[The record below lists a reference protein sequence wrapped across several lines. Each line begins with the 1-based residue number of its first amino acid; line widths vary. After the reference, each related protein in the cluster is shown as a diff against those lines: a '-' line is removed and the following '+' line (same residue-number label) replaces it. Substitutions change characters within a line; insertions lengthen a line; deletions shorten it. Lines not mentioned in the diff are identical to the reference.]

1 MSKMAKILSLMLALL
16 FALAIFAGC
25 GNNEEA
31 QGSSAVIT
39 ESDVASLDDTQNN
52 ESQDENESKDETAS
66 KDEADNTDDKSSS
79 SKKNSSTGATSRPNG
94 SSKVEVNKTGWPIVN
109 EKITIEYMGI
119 EGTSYAHVDDM
130 SSFKYYEG
138 KTNVHFDFIG
148 VPENQIGTRK
158 ALVLQ
163 SKDWPDIFG
172 FYYNSFTDY
181 EIYKY
186 GKEGAF
192 VDVAPYVKD
201 YAPNIAKHLEDRVT
215 KALNTNAEGK
225 VYTVPISAA
234 LGKRSVNWHN
244 TYNHWFNM
252 NKTWLDAL
260 DLDVPTTPNELLA
273 VLRAFRDGD
282 PNGNGAADEV
292 PYAEWT
298 WGANWI
304 TSGWGVYAN
313 DQGIGV
319 DNSGKAYYSLATEE
333 AHQAT
338 TFWYTV
344 RNESGLMDNSITNQM
359 ANNWAA
365 FRTHI
370 ATGKVGC
377 FRWSNIQDFPTALM
391 KQYIPIPYV
400 SAHFNS
406 QTYDL
411 PDSCQPFNVSP
422 TRGSLIITK
431 YAGNKVPAIL
441 RYYDYL
447 QTDDGIM
454 LMNFGPE
461 SAGLYKKLS
470 NGTYKLL
477 KKDAESKL
485 RYQNGLGWR
494 MRVAE
499 WPMAKLDRSVL
510 GEGNEYYAYVDKADK
525 VYEAAH
531 KKSPVTKLPMVVK
544 TAEQITQMKKF
555 EQFSEAG
562 TGALSAYLSDYGRW
576 VLSSWTTNIQNYE
589 KQGLSNYV
597 KLWQGIVDQNKAY
610 LYKTSDITRNWG

>member
-1 MSKMAKILSLMLALL
+1 MSKMAKILSLMLVAV

-25 GNNEEA
+25 GNNEVTE
-31 QGSSAVIT
+31 GSSAVIT
-39 ESDVASLDDTQNN
+39 ESDVASIDDTQNN
-52 ESQDENESKDETAS
+52 ESDDETESKDETAS
-66 KDEADNTDDKSSS
+66 KDENESKTEDEDDT
-79 SKKNSSTGATSRPNG
+79 SSTTSKTSSRPNTNKNP
-94 SSKVEVNKTGWPIVN
+94 SKVEVNKTGWPIVN
-109 EKITIEYMGI
+109 DKITIEYMGI
-119 EGTSYAHVDDM
+119 AGTGYADADDM
-130 SSFKYYEG
+130 SSLKYYEE
-138 KTNVHFDFIG
+138 KTNIHFEFIG

-181 EIYKY
+181 EVYKY

-192 VDVAPYVKD
+192 VDVAPYLKD
-201 YAPNIAKHLEDRVT
+201 YAPNIAKYLEDRVT
-215 KALNTNAEGK
+215 KAMNTTADGK
-225 VYTVPISAA
+225 VYTVPSGSALA
-234 LGKRSVNWHN
+234 KRSVNWHN
-244 TYNHWFNM
+244 TYNHWFSI

-298 WGANWI
+298 WAANWI
-304 TSGWGVYAN
+304 TAPWGVYAN
-313 DQGIGV
+313 DQGVGI
-319 DNSGKAYYSLATEE
+319 DNSGKVYYSIATEE

-344 RNESGLMDNSITNQM
+344 RNESGLMDTSITGQM

-370 ATGKVGC
+370 QSGKVGC
-377 FRWSNIQDFPTALM
+377 FRWSDIQAFPNALRN
-391 KQYIPIPYV
+391 QYIPIPYV
-400 SAHFNS
+400 SAGFNS
-406 QTYDL
+406 QYDL
-411 PDSCQPFNVSP
+411 PDSCQPFNVTP
-422 TRGSLIITK
+422 TRGSMMITK
-431 YAGNKVPAIL
+431 YAKDKVPAIL

-461 SAGLYKKLS
+461 SAGLYKKNS

-477 KKDAESKL
+477 TKNLNDRA
-485 RYQNGLGWR
+485 QHGLGWH
-494 MRVAE
+494 MRVSE
-499 WPMAKLDRSVL
+499 WPRAKLDRSSL
-510 GEGNEYYAYVDKADK
+510 GEGMGYYEYVDKADK

-531 KKSPVTKLPMVVK
+531 KKSPTTKLPMVVK
-544 TAEQITQMKKF
+544 TADQITQMKKF

-562 TGALSAYLSDYGRW
+562 TGALSAYLSDYNNW
-576 VLSSWTTNIQNYE
+576 TLSNWTTNVQNYE
-589 KQGLSNYV
+589 KKGLSNYL
-597 KLWQGIVDQNKAY
+597 KLWQSIVDQNKEY
-610 LYKTSDITRNWG
+610 LFKTSEITRNWG